1 MTARTVIAASIGVVA
16 AVIVAGC
23 SGDPAPPADT
33 VPDPIPV
40 TVQTGSDPAGRGSL
54 VAVESLTTAQP
65 ALLAA
70 SSVAVRA
77 TYVSTDPRT
86 AEPVRVTGTFFVPRT
101 PPPPGGWP
109 VISFA
114 HGTTGAANGC
124 GLSGSADLRGYA
136 GAIAG
141 LLTGGFAVA
150 VTDYRGLGPNGVH
163 LYLDASS
170 AAYDVIDAA
179 RALRRLA
186 PAVSTR
192 WLGYGDSQ
200 GGQAVWAAA
209 ELDATYGAGMTMVGA
224 LATKPA
230 ANITP
235 FADLAERRELSEQQR
250 EVAAL
255 VAQGAARASD
265 GTLTIDSL
273 LPGASATQVRDLV
286 GCDATARQRAVD
298 AVGAAGFAPRA
309 DAVDGYTTQLRREAL
324 PQRRSSVPVRV
335 VYGLAD
341 TLIPP
346 AWVTA
351 PIAQAC
357 AMGSA
362 IYPRAVPGKGHA
374 DPLLD
379 PSDLQWVGQRFAGQT
394 PPGACP

>member
-1 MTARTVIAASIGVVA
+1 MTGRSIVAASIGVVA

-23 SGDPAPPADT
+23 SGDPAPSPDI
-33 VPDPIPV
+33 VRDPIPE
-40 TVQTGSDPAGRGSL
+40 TVQAVPDSASRGALVSVEPLSD
-54 VAVESLTTAQP
+54 AQP
-65 ALLAA
+65 TLLAA
-70 SSVAVRA
+70 SSKAVRG

-86 AEPVRVTGTFFVPRT
+86 TEPVRVTGTFFVPRT
-101 PPPPGGWP
+101 PPPPAGWP

-114 HGTTGAANGC
+114 HGTTGATNGC

-150 VTDYRGLGPNGVH
+150 VTDYRGLGPDGVH
-163 LYLDASS
+163 LYLDPAS

-186 PAVSTR
+186 PAASTR
-192 WLGYGDSQ
+192 WLAYGDSQ
-200 GGQAVWAAA
+200 GGQAVWSAA
-209 ELDATYGAGMTMVGA
+209 ELDSTYGAGMTMVGA

-230 ANITP
+230 ANITA
-235 FADLAERRELSEQQR
+235 FADLAERKALSAQQR

-255 VAQGAARASD
+255 VAQGAARASN
-265 GTLTIDSL
+265 GSLTLGSL
-273 LPGASATQVRDLV
+273 LPDVSAAQLRDLV
-286 GCDATARQRAVD
+286 GCDVAARQRTVD
-298 AVGAAGFAPRA
+298 ALGSAGLAPRA
-309 DAVDGYTTQLRREAL
+309 DAVDAYTTQLRREAL
-324 PQRRSSVPVRV
+324 PQRRSAVPVRV
-335 VYGLAD
+335 VYGLDD

-362 IYPRAVPGKGHA
+362 VYPRAVPGKGHA
-374 DPLLD
+374 DALLD
-379 PSDLQWVGQRFAGQT
+379 ASDLQWVGQRFAGQT
-394 PPGACP
+394 PAGACP